1 MTFAIVL
8 IGWIFSLCLHEFFHA
23 LVAYYGG
30 DTTVK
35 EKGYLTFN
43 PLKYTHPLYS
53 IILPLLFLVMGGIGL
68 PGGAVYIE
76 TWRLR
81 SRTWRSLVALAG
93 PMANLLMG
101 ILLGIVLRFVPY
113 DPGNNNS
120 PVPGIAFLA
129 LLQFSAL
136 VLNLIPLPPFDG
148 YGILEPFISIRAQEW
163 IGSMRTYL
171 MLVVFLALWYIP
183 AVNQFFWSQ
192 VFHISTVFGIPIT
205 IAWEGFTRF
214 RFWAL

>member
-8 IGWIFSLCLHEFFHA
+8 IGWILSLCLHEFFHA
-23 LVAYYGG
+23 LAAYLGG

-35 EKGYLTFN
+35 DKGYLTFN

-53 IILPLLFLVMGGIGL
+53 LILPLLFLVMGGIGL

-81 SRTWRSLVALAG
+81 SRTWRSIVALAG
-93 PMANLLMG
+93 PMANLLVG
-101 ILLGIVLRFVPY
+101 ILLGILLRFLPY
-113 DPGNNNS
+113 DAANNNS

-148 YGILEPFISIRAQEW
+148 YGILEPFLSIRTQEW

-171 MLVVFLALWYIP
+171 MLAVFLALWYVP
-183 AVNQFFWSQ
+183 AVNELFWTQ
-192 VFHISTVFGIPIT
+192 VLRISSVFGVPFG
-205 IAWEGFTRF
+205 IAWEGFARF